1 MHPHISMYLYTYM
14 YYLLGVKSSI
24 PVSFRLPLLL
34 GPQIRYILGDKRIG
48 LKDSLHEGLWNRAW
62 SFSKVSWLQHILEN
76 QRIPVS
82 LFTNE
87 EITTASGLYIL

>member
-1 MHPHISMYLYTYM
+1 MYLYTYM

-48 LKDSLHEGLWNRAW
+48 LKDSLHEGL
-62 SFSKVSWLQHILEN
+62 FGTELG
-76 QRIPVS
+76 
-82 LFTNE
+82 LFLKCPGYS
-87 EITTASGLYIL
+87 IF